1 MPRANQNLDNM
12 KVYLLFREK
21 DLICVCSS
29 KPKSVEYAVDDA
41 ASALLFQEFGG
52 ARDFASALREY
63 NHSGVSGVWYEIKE
77 EEVL

>member
-1 MPRANQNLDNM
+1 M
-12 KVYLLFREK
+12 KVYILQREK

-29 KPKSVEYAVDDA
+29 KVKAIDCAVDDA
-41 ASALLFQEFGG
+41 ASALLFERFGG

-63 NHSGVSGVWYEIKE
+63 NHAGANGVWYEIKE

>member
-1 MPRANQNLDNM
+1 M

-21 DLICVCSS
+21 DLVCACTS
-29 KPKSVEYAVDDA
+29 KAKAVDYAVDDA
-41 ASALLFQEFGG
+41 AAALLFQKFGD

-63 NHSGVSGVWYEIKE
+63 NHTGVSGVWYEIKE